1 MKEQAKTERRVDVG
15 AFGLGE
21 TARRDQAAHTTASWD
36 QQNHLARRREGGVRE
51 GEDRGIEEQGQIIEV
66 IFTPNDATDSDNT
79 RATAAS
85 DLPFFSLSLSLPLF
99 VFLYSILSFSF
110 LFLSRPIWLYFDFS
124 SFLSFFLSCLSSY

>member
-1 MKEQAKTERRVDVG
+1 M
-15 AFGLGE
+15 
-21 TARRDQAAHTTASWD
+21 
-36 QQNHLARRREGGVRE
+36 RE

-66 IFTPNDATDSDNT
+66 IFTPNDTTDSDNT